1 MFQKEHKQTSI
12 SRNAIF
18 TTGSM
23 RASKLLPSLVLTFFI
38 FFADINFEIGKE
50 IKSMVLNIFKP
61 INEASLNIESF
72 SNQISLFFT
81 SQNKLI
87 KNINDK
93 NQEIDILNFKML
105 KLNQLEQENR
115 ELLLLLGFSENIN
128 ISKSLIGKVLDKT
141 YFPKESLNISIDTIN
156 FSKEMVAIN
165 TDGLVGQVDAVFPN
179 TVKVIPIYAKGNNIP
194 AIIDR
199 TETNIILEGAGKENK
214 FFIKN
219 LKNNSNVQIG
229 DKIFTSGLGERFPK
243 GYLIGSVE
251 EINTSEDLSNL
262 DVVVYSPNN
271 FDKGTKILFVS
282 P

>member
-23 RASKLLPSLVLTFFI
+23 RASKLLPSLILTFFI
-38 FFADINFEIGKE
+38 LFADINFEIGKE
-50 IKSMVLNIFKP
+50 IKSMALNLFKP
-61 INEASLNIESF
+61 VNEVFLNIESF
-72 SNQISLFFT
+72 SDQISLFFT

-87 KNINDK
+87 KDINDK
-93 NQEIDILNFKML
+93 NQEIDILNFKIM
-105 KLNQLEQENR
+105 KQNQLEQENR

-128 ISKSLIGKVLDKT
+128 ISKFLIGKVLNKT
-141 YFPKESLNISIDTIN
+141 YFPQESLSISVDTNN

-165 TDGLVGQVDAVFPN
+165 TDGLVGQVEAVFPN

-199 TETNIILEGAGKENK
+199 TETNIILEGDGKENK

-219 LKNNSNVQIG
+219 LKNNSNIQIG
-229 DKIFTSGLGERFPK
+229 DKIFTSGLGEKFPK
-243 GYLIGSVE
+243 GYLIGSVK
-251 EINTSEDLSNL
+251 EINASEELSNL
-262 DVVVYSPNN
+262 DVVVYSSNN

>member
-23 RASKLLPSLVLTFFI
+23 RASKLLPSLILTFFI
-38 FFADINFEIGKE
+38 LFADINFEIGKE
-50 IKSMVLNIFKP
+50 IKSMALNLFKP
-61 INEASLNIESF
+61 INEVFLNIESF
-72 SNQISLFFT
+72 SDQISLFFT

-87 KNINDK
+87 KDINDK
-93 NQEIDILNFKML
+93 NQEIDILNFKIM
-105 KLNQLEQENR
+105 KQNQLKQENR

-128 ISKSLIGKVLDKT
+128 ISKFLIGKVLNKT
-141 YFPKESLNISIDTIN
+141 YFPQESLNILVDTNN

-165 TDGLVGQVDAVFPN
+165 TDGLVGQVEAVFPN

-199 TETNIILEGAGKENK
+199 TETNIILEGDGKENK

-219 LKNNSNVQIG
+219 LKNNSNIQIG
-229 DKIFTSGLGERFPK
+229 DKIFTSGLGEKFPK
-243 GYLIGSVE
+243 GYLIGSVK
-251 EINTSEDLSNL
+251 EINASEELSNL
-262 DVVVYSPNN
+262 DVVVYSSNN

>member
-1 MFQKEHKQTSI
+1 
-12 SRNAIF
+12 
-18 TTGSM
+18 
-23 RASKLLPSLVLTFFI
+23 
-38 FFADINFEIGKE
+38 
-50 IKSMVLNIFKP
+50 
-61 INEASLNIESF
+61 
-72 SNQISLFFT
+72 
-81 SQNKLI
+81 
-87 KNINDK
+87 
-93 NQEIDILNFKML
+93 ML

-199 TETNIILEGAGKENK
+199 TETNIMLEGAGTENK

-219 LKNNSNVQIG
+219 LKNNSNIQIG

>member
-23 RASKLLPSLVLTFFI
+23 RASKLLPSIILTFFI
-38 FFADINFEIGKE
+38 LLADFNFEIGKE
-50 IKSMVLNIFKP
+50 IKSMVLNLFKP
-61 INEASLNIESF
+61 FNEATLNIESF
-72 SNQISLFFT
+72 SNQVSLFFT

-87 KNINDK
+87 KDINDK

-105 KLNQLEQENR
+105 KQNQLEQENR

-141 YFPKESLNISIDTIN
+141 YFPKEALNISVDTKN

-165 TDGLVGQVDAVFPN
+165 TDGLVGQVETVFPN

-199 TETNIILEGAGKENK
+199 TETNIMLEGAGTENK

-219 LKNNSNVQIG
+219 LKNNSNIQIG
-229 DKIFTSGLGERFPK
+229 DKIFTSGLGEKFPK
-243 GYLIGSVE
+243 GYFIGSVE
-251 EINTSEDLSNL
+251 EINTSEDLSGL
-262 DVVVYSPNN
+262 DVIVYSPNN
-271 FDKGTKILFVS
+271 FDKGTKILFIS

>member
-219 LKNNSNVQIG
+219 LKNNSNIQIG

>member
-23 RASKLLPSLVLTFFI
+23 RASKLLPSLILTFFI
-38 FFADINFEIGKE
+38 LFADINFEIGKE
-50 IKSMVLNIFKP
+50 IKSMALNLFKP
-61 INEASLNIESF
+61 VNEVFLNIESF
-72 SNQISLFFT
+72 SDQISLFFT

-87 KNINDK
+87 KDINDK
-93 NQEIDILNFKML
+93 NQEIDILNFKIM
-105 KLNQLEQENR
+105 KQNQLEQENR

-128 ISKSLIGKVLDKT
+128 ISKFLIGKVLNKT
-141 YFPKESLNISIDTIN
+141 YFPQESLNILVDTNN

-165 TDGLVGQVDAVFPN
+165 TDGLVGQVEAVFPN

-199 TETNIILEGAGKENK
+199 TETNIILEGDGKENK

-219 LKNNSNVQIG
+219 LKNNSNIQIG
-229 DKIFTSGLGERFPK
+229 DKIFTSGLGEKFPK
-243 GYLIGSVE
+243 GYLIGSVK
-251 EINTSEDLSNL
+251 EINASEELSNL
-262 DVVVYSPNN
+262 DVVVYSSNN